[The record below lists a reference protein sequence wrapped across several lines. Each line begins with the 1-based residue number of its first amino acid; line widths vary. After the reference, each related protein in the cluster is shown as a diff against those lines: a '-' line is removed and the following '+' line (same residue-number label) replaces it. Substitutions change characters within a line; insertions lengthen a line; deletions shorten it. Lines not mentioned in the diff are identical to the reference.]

1 MPLMFSKVIHNSVT
15 DTDNLQ
21 FFFVQSCPPP
31 NPVPVVYRS
40 IHFDYRVSG
49 GALQAMG
56 PISAPAGL
64 GVKFLF

>member
-1 MPLMFSKVIHNSVT
+1 MPLMISKVIHHSVT

-21 FFFVQSCPPP
+21 FHFLFVIVQSCPPP

-56 PISAPAGL
+56 PISAPAGI
-64 GVKFLF
+64 K